1 MHDCGRQA
9 AVWGQAV
16 NPEVFSQPVLRCQ
29 PESRRDGVFALE
41 GAELCNTGDR
51 GRIDVRVLTVASASR
66 LSSMVLTPKTS
77 PGRSTRCLV
86 FAMNNSTSPS
96 SSTQNALL
104 GHPSRMSVLPAST
117 LTSSRCAA
125 RRASCCCDRHW
136 NNGS

>member
-51 GRIDVRVLTVASASR
+51 GRIDVRVLTVASASC
-66 LSSMVLTPKTS
+66 LSSMVLSPEDIAWPEYALPGVPDEQLDLPLQQHPERAVGTS
-77 PGRSTRCLV
+77 LADERP
-86 FAMNNSTSPS
+86 TSFHLNFIEMRG
-96 SSTQNALL
+96 QKGKLL
-104 GHPSRMSVLPAST
+104 LR
-117 LTSSRCAA
+117 
-125 RRASCCCDRHW
+125 
-136 NNGS
+136 